1 MRRNCKRRRM
11 VLSILAGAGLLALG
25 CLRANVLD
33 FARYDEKTDTYH
45 FLKVYTHVAGTDA
58 ELDWIA
64 RLWKHR
70 GQVITIPELLPVF
83 SKEPALLRVGER
95 ETQAIEI
102 GEPSTEAAP
111 SQKADISL
119 APIEIR
125 PGKFFLSADKTLCC
139 YHQVVVPGKLIDDLC
154 AIAKKDLRKSAI
166 DGVDAELARRRDGGR
181 TISWEQLRAAIRKSV
196 DKDKKPAADAEKPG
210 PADGEQ
216 PAEGG
221 APTGDQGEPQPG
233 EDQPIRAMDERSLKM
248 IRKAAEDGTLGVGR
262 KGFQLQLRVP
272 MTPADRREAMAT
284 VEMAKK
290 TFLDS
295 VVRGENLDATEP
307 MKQWE
312 TAVSAAVR
320 AEEGPEGALLL
331 VLDVGKYVE
340 LATRDRRDA
349 RPIESSAADY
359 RRAVEKVRAAGIT
372 IDENLTLD
380 QVIQSFTAG
389 TLESSPPPADVPP
402 GEGLFPKPKQPDAG

>member
-1 MRRNCKRRRM
+1 MRGNPKVRRWAI
-11 VLSILAGAGLLALG
+11 LSVLAGMGLFALG

-45 FLKVYTHVAGTDA
+45 FLKVYTHVAGSDA

-70 GQVITIPELLPVF
+70 GRVITIPELLPVF
-83 SKEPALLRVGER
+83 SKEPALLRVADR

-102 GEPSTEAAP
+102 GEPSTEAPP
-111 SQKADISL
+111 SQRADISL

-125 PGKFFLSADKTLCC
+125 PGKFFLSADRTLCC
-139 YHQVVVPGKLIDDLC
+139 YHQVVVPGKLVDDLC
-154 AIAKKDLRKSAI
+154 VIANKDLRKSAI
-166 DGVDAELARRRDGGR
+166 RSVDEELARRRDGGR
-181 TISWEQLRAAIRKSV
+181 AISWEQVREAIRKSV
-196 DKDKKPAADAEKPG
+196 DKNKEPAGDAKNSEPPQEEA
-210 PADGEQ
+210 PAGEQ
-216 PAEGG
+216 DELKPRE
-221 APTGDQGEPQPG
+221 DEP
-233 EDQPIRAMDERSLKM
+233 ICAMDDESLRT
-248 IRKAAEDGTLGVGR
+248 IRRAAEDGTLGFAR

-272 MTPADRREAMAT
+272 MTPADRREAIAT

-290 TFLDS
+290 VLLDS
-295 VVRGENLDATEP
+295 IIRGPGMDASEP
-307 MKQWE
+307 MKQWQ

-331 VLDVGKYVE
+331 ILDVGKYVE

-349 RPIESSAADY
+349 EPIQSSAADY
-359 RRAVEKVRAAGIT
+359 RRAVEKVRAAGIP

-380 QVIQSFTAG
+380 QIIKSFTAG

>member
-1 MRRNCKRRRM
+1 MRGNPRMRRRAM
-11 VLSILAGAGLLALG
+11 LSVLAVAGLFALG

-45 FLKVYTHVAGTDA
+45 FLKVYTHVAGSDA

-64 RLWKHR
+64 RLWRHR

-83 SKEPALLRVGER
+83 SKESALLRVADR

-102 GEPSTEAAP
+102 GELTTEAPP
-111 SQKADISL
+111 SQKADLSL

-139 YHQVVVPGKLIDDLC
+139 YHQVVVPGKLVDDLC
-154 AIAKKDLRKSAI
+154 AIGNKDLRRSAVRS
-166 DGVDAELARRRDGGR
+166 VDTELARRRDGGR
-181 TISWEQLRAAIRKSV
+181 TISWAQVREAIRKSV
-196 DKDKKPAADAEKPG
+196 DKNKEPAGDAKNSE
-210 PADGEQ
+210 PAQEESPAGEQ
-216 PAEGG
+216 DELKPRE
-221 APTGDQGEPQPG
+221 DEP
-233 EDQPIRAMDERSLKM
+233 ICAMDEESLQM
-248 IRKAAEDGTLGVGR
+248 IRKAAKDGTLGLAR
-262 KGFQLQLRVP
+262 KEFQLQLRVP
-272 MTPADRREAMAT
+272 VTPADRREAIAT

-290 TFLDS
+290 VLLDS
-295 VVRGENLDATEP
+295 IIRGPGMDASEP

-312 TAVSAAVR
+312 TAVTAAVR

-331 VLDVGKYVE
+331 ILDVGKYVE

-349 RPIESSAADY
+349 KPIESSAADY
-359 RRAVEKVRAAGIT
+359 RRAVEKVRAAGIA
-372 IDENLTLD
+372 IDEKLTLD
-380 QVIQSFTAG
+380 QVIKSFNAG

-402 GEGLFPKPKQPDAG
+402 GEGLFPKTKQPDAG